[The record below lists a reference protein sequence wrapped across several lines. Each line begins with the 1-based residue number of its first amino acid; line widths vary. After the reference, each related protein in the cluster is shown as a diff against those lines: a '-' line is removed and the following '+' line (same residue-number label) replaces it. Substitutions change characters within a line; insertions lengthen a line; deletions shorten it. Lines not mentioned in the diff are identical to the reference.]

1 MQILPHF
8 DEFRD
13 FLKQSCGIVLGDSK
27 QYLVTSR
34 ISRIMTDNGIVDLH
48 QLVSDIQHN
57 PRGGLREKIIDAM
70 TTNETSWMRDIHPF
84 KIMRE
89 KVLPE
94 MMASGFG
101 SARIWCAACS
111 TGQEPYSLSMV
122 IEEFKQSQMGVLK
135 RPVDILGTDLSKTVL
150 AQCEKAEYD
159 SLAMVRGLSEDRKMR
174 FFNPIDAGR
183 VWRLKDEVKS
193 RVQFKHFNLLDNYG
207 LLGKFDVVFC
217 RNVLI
222 YFSSEQ
228 KSDILRRIHS
238 TLKPGGYL
246 FLGASESL
254 NDTQHLF
261 DMVHCSPGIIYR
273 AKS

>member
-1 MQILPHF
+1 MQALQHF

-13 FLKQSCGIVLGDSK
+13 FLKKSCGIVLADSK

-34 ISRIMTDNGIVDLH
+34 ISRIMRDNGIDDLH
-48 QLVSDIQHN
+48 QLVRTIGTN
-57 PRGGLREKIIDAM
+57 PRCGLREQIIDAM
-70 TTNETSWMRDIHPF
+70 TTNETSWMRDIHPYE
-84 KIMRE
+84 IMRK

-94 MMASGFG
+94 LMTSGFG
-101 SARIWCAACS
+101 QARIWCAACS

-122 IEEFKQSQMGVLK
+122 IEEFRQANMGTLK
-135 RPVDILGTDLSKTVL
+135 RPIEILGTDLSKTVL
-150 AQCEKAEYD
+150 AQCERAEYD
-159 SLAMVRGLSEDRKMR
+159 SLAIVRGLSEDRKKR
-174 FFNPIDAGR
+174 FFTPINAGTTWK
-183 VWRLKDEVKS
+183 VKDEVKS
-193 RVQFKHFNLLDNYG
+193 RVKFKHFNLLDNFG
-207 LLGKFDVVFC
+207 LLGKFDIVFC

-228 KSDILRRIHS
+228 KSDILRRIHA

-261 DMVHCSPGIIYR
+261 EMVHCSPGIIYR
-273 AKS
+273 AK